1 MKMSSIF
8 VPTDETTQKLINTQ
22 TLCAQLMRT
31 PHYAKLGSEGIFAVV
46 SAASTLGIDPF
57 TALDG
62 GLYYVKGKVEM
73 SARTMNGLIRSKKH
87 SITKD
92 KKSDDTIC
100 ILHGKRSDN
109 GDTWT
114 ESFSW
119 AEAVKA
125 GLDKNPVW
133 KNYTRDMLF
142 ARALSRLARQLFPD
156 IIGNVYVEGEIT
168 YDHTIQEKVTNKT
181 ASQINQIVNI
191 ITDEQYGI
199 LMDAINVNSKYKMKV
214 EEFLAKQNIVDLKTI
229 SINLYERIVKG
240 AEKEMAELTPITS
253 VAIVPS
259 VREDDITLQDDTTLQ
274 DETTLEE
281 EAHDE

>member
-1 MKMSSIF
+1 MKKEKKMSSMFI
-8 VPTDETTQKLINTQ
+8 PTDETTQKLIKIQ
-22 TLCAQLMRT
+22 TFCAQLMRT
-31 PHYAKLGSEGIFAVV
+31 PHYAKLGNEGIFAIV
-46 SAASTLGIDPF
+46 SAANSLGIDPL

-73 SARTMNGLIRSKKH
+73 SARLMNSIIRSQKH

-119 AEAVKA
+119 VEAVKA

-156 IIGNVYVEGEIT
+156 IIGNVYVEGEIAF
-168 YDHTIQEKVTNKT
+168 DPNIQEKNTLQMPIISEEENK
-181 ASQINQIVNI
+181 SILN
-191 ITDEQYGI
+191 DEQYTN
-199 LMDAINVNSKYKMKV
+199 LLNAINVNSQYKMKV
-214 EEFLAKQNIVDLKTI
+214 EEFLEKQNIVDIKTI
-229 SINLYERIVKG
+229 PINLYERILKG
-240 AEKEMAELTPITS
+240 AEKEITELKPITS
-253 VAIVPS
+253 IAILPETAS
-259 VREDDITLQDDTTLQ
+259 VRENDTI
-274 DETTLEE
+274 LEE

>member
-1 MKMSSIF
+1 MSSMFI
-8 VPTDETTQKLINTQ
+8 PTDETTQKLIKIQ
-22 TLCAQLMRT
+22 TFCAQLMRT
-31 PHYAKLGSEGIFAVV
+31 PHYAKLGNEGIFAIV
-46 SAASTLGIDPF
+46 SAANSLGIDPL

-73 SARTMNGLIRSKKH
+73 SARLMNSIIRSQKH

-119 AEAVKA
+119 VEAVKA

-156 IIGNVYVEGEIT
+156 IIGNVYVEGEIAF
-168 YDHTIQEKVTNKT
+168 DPNIQEKNTLQMPIISEEENK
-181 ASQINQIVNI
+181 SILN
-191 ITDEQYGI
+191 DEQYTNLI
-199 LMDAINVNSKYKMKV
+199 NAINVNSQYKMKV
-214 EEFLAKQNIVDLKTI
+214 EEFLEKQNIVDIKTI
-229 SINLYERIVKG
+229 PINLYERILKG
-240 AEKEMAELTPITS
+240 AEKEITELKPITS
-253 VAIVPS
+253 IAILPETAS
-259 VREDDITLQDDTTLQ
+259 VRENDTI
-274 DETTLEE
+274 LEE

>member
-1 MKMSSIF
+1 MKKEKKMSSMFI
-8 VPTDETTQKLINTQ
+8 PTDETTQKLIKIQ
-22 TLCAQLMRT
+22 TFCAQLMRT
-31 PHYAKLGSEGIFAVV
+31 PHYAKLGNEGIFAIV
-46 SAASTLGIDPF
+46 SAANSLGIDPL

-73 SARTMNGLIRSKKH
+73 SARLMNSIIRSQKH

-119 AEAVKA
+119 VEAVKA

-156 IIGNVYVEGEIT
+156 IIGNVYVEGEIAF
-168 YDHTIQEKVTNKT
+168 DPNIQEKNTLQMPIISEEENK
-181 ASQINQIVNI
+181 SILS
-191 ITDEQYGI
+191 DEQYTN
-199 LMDAINVNSKYKMKV
+199 LLNAINVNSQYKMKV
-214 EEFLAKQNIVDLKTI
+214 EEFLEKQNIVDIKTI
-229 SINLYERIVKG
+229 PINLYERILKG
-240 AEKEMAELTPITS
+240 AEKEITELKPITS
-253 VAIVPS
+253 IAILPETAS
-259 VREDDITLQDDTTLQ
+259 VRENDTI
-274 DETTLEE
+274 LEE

>member
-1 MKMSSIF
+1 MSSMFI
-8 VPTDETTQKLINTQ
+8 PTDETTQKLIKIQ
-22 TLCAQLMRT
+22 TFCAQLMRT
-31 PHYAKLGSEGIFAVV
+31 PHYAKLGNEGIFAIV
-46 SAASTLGIDPF
+46 SAANSLGIDPL

-73 SARTMNGLIRSKKH
+73 SARLMNSIIRSQKH

-119 AEAVKA
+119 VEAVKA

-156 IIGNVYVEGEIT
+156 IIGNVYVEGEIAF
-168 YDHTIQEKVTNKT
+168 DPNIQEKNTLQMPIISEEENK
-181 ASQINQIVNI
+181 SILN
-191 ITDEQYGI
+191 DEQYTN
-199 LMDAINVNSKYKMKV
+199 LLNAINVNSQYKMKV
-214 EEFLAKQNIVDLKTI
+214 EEFLEKQNIVDIKTI
-229 SINLYERIVKG
+229 PINLYERILKG
-240 AEKEMAELTPITS
+240 AEKEITELKPITS
-253 VAIVPS
+253 IAILPETAS
-259 VREDDITLQDDTTLQ
+259 VRENDTI
-274 DETTLEE
+274 LEE

>member
-1 MKMSSIF
+1 MSSMFI
-8 VPTDETTQKLINTQ
+8 PTDETTQKLIKIQ
-22 TLCAQLMRT
+22 TFCAQLMRT
-31 PHYAKLGSEGIFAVV
+31 PHYAKLGNEGIFAIV
-46 SAASTLGIDPF
+46 SAANSLGIDPL

-73 SARTMNGLIRSKKH
+73 SARLMNSIIRSQKH

-119 AEAVKA
+119 VEAVKA

-156 IIGNVYVEGEIT
+156 IIGNVYVEGEIAF
-168 YDHTIQEKVTNKT
+168 DPNIQEKNTLQMPIISEEENK
-181 ASQINQIVNI
+181 SILS
-191 ITDEQYGI
+191 DEQYTN
-199 LMDAINVNSKYKMKV
+199 LLNAINVNSQYKMKV
-214 EEFLAKQNIVDLKTI
+214 EEFLEKQNIVDIKTI
-229 SINLYERIVKG
+229 PINLYERILKG
-240 AEKEMAELTPITS
+240 AEKEITELKPITS
-253 VAIVPS
+253 IAILPETAS
-259 VREDDITLQDDTTLQ
+259 VRENDTI
-274 DETTLEE
+274 LEE

>member
-1 MKMSSIF
+1 MKKEKKMSSMFI
-8 VPTDETTQKLINTQ
+8 PTDETTQKLIKIQ
-22 TLCAQLMRT
+22 TFCAQLMRT
-31 PHYAKLGSEGIFAVV
+31 PHYAKLGNEGIFAIV
-46 SAASTLGIDPF
+46 SAANSLGIDPL

-73 SARTMNGLIRSKKH
+73 SARLMNSIIRSQKH

-119 AEAVKA
+119 VEAVKA

-156 IIGNVYVEGEIT
+156 IIGNVYVEGEIAF
-168 YDHTIQEKVTNKT
+168 DPNIQEKNTLQMPIISEEENK
-181 ASQINQIVNI
+181 SILN
-191 ITDEQYGI
+191 DEQYTNLI
-199 LMDAINVNSKYKMKV
+199 NAINVNSQYKMKV
-214 EEFLAKQNIVDLKTI
+214 EEFLEKQNIVDIKTI
-229 SINLYERIVKG
+229 PINLYERILKG
-240 AEKEMAELTPITS
+240 AEKEITELKPITS
-253 VAIVPS
+253 IAILPETAS
-259 VREDDITLQDDTTLQ
+259 VRENDTI
-274 DETTLEE
+274 LEE